1 MLPDVAQ
8 IIFQQHQQVLLGLR
22 QNTGVFDQ
30 LWGFPSGR
38 VEVGE
43 KLIDAAVREAMEEV
57 GVRPLRLELL
67 LRIKD
72 AASARFHQVYLCTAW
87 AGTLHN
93 DEPHL
98 CRELRWFERHTAP
111 VGCTPVTYAIWPAMN
126 AAWPAGSANC
136 ISAASGWRVMH
147 KKRRARG

>member
-38 VEVGE
+38 VEAGE
-43 KLIDAAVREAMEEV
+43 MLIDAAVREAMEEV

-93 DEPHL
+93 AEPI
-98 CRELRWFERHTAP
+98 
-111 VGCTPVTYAIWPAMN
+111 YAVNCAGLSAIPRRL
-126 AAWPAGSANC
+126 AAH
-136 ISAASGWRVMH
+136 R
-147 KKRRARG
+147 